1 MINSIP
7 NTKEI
12 DKIIRNELIT
22 QSELDGKFVRN
33 ALSEYGI
40 DLDKNRLDSVFE
52 SIESTDCC
60 ILFETQSGNNYDVSL
75 SEEDDTVTYYKS
87 FKIKI
92 ITYGDI
98 SDEIT
103 PKLVAR
109 FRTERVRNNLYN
121 EGIYIESI
129 SNPIQLDEF
138 VNGVIWKRWDFEI
151 DISVRFEV
159 NQISTYSDFDAL
171 NKININTI

>member
-1 MINSIP
+1 M
-7 NTKEI
+7 
-12 DKIIRNELIT
+12 
-22 QSELDGKFVRN
+22 
-33 ALSEYGI
+33 
-40 DLDKNRLDSVFE
+40 
-52 SIESTDCC
+52 
-60 ILFETQSGNNYDVSL
+60 VS
-75 SEEDDTVTYYKS
+75 Y
-87 FKIKI
+87 
-92 ITYGDI
+92 
-98 SDEIT
+98 EIT

>member
-33 ALSEYGI
+33 ALSEYGT

-75 SEEDDTVTYYKS
+75 SEEDDAVTYYKS

-92 ITYGDI
+92 ITLLALP
-98 SDEIT
+98 SPFT
-103 PKLVAR
+103 KL
-109 FRTERVRNNLYN
+109 FK
-121 EGIYIESI
+121 YILLFIIFSFYWCSLFFI
-129 SNPIQLDEF
+129 LVF
-138 VNGVIWKRWDFEI
+138 
-151 DISVRFEV
+151 
-159 NQISTYSDFDAL
+159 
-171 NKININTI
+171 